1 MELILIGTAILI
13 CLGMSAFFSGSEV
26 AVISVNRFRLR
37 SLHEQ
42 GDATAG
48 KLIGLLGDSQ
58 RLLVMVLIG
67 NNLANVTAALFFKLM
82 VQRWP
87 GFVDG
92 PTIGAIQRSELLSLA
107 LLAPIMIVF
116 AEILPKAV
124 FRAHADRL
132 ISSLRIPVLVSLFIF
147 RPLIH
152 TIERIAHWMIS
163 PLAMQRTRAMRQ
175 LTRKDVISLITPET
189 GEESAAG
196 GSSAEGSLGTNLAR
210 EVAAENDRL
219 SDEGAAR
226 GMIQN
231 IMELQETRAYE
242 IMTPL
247 AELVA
252 VQIGR
257 NDLED
262 FKAIARSSGFSRFPV
277 YRDRIVNLSGY
288 VDVFRVLREDD
299 GTRKLEDFIEPAYF
313 VPEAKRVDDL
323 LQHFL
328 HERIKNAIV
337 VDEFGGCSGWI
348 SREDILEE
356 IVGELEDELDVPQRA
371 VTESPDGS
379 WAVEGRIEIDRL
391 NELIGTDFDDDDWET
406 LAGLI
411 LNEIGRI
418 PKEGDE
424 VVVDGWRA
432 HILRM
437 ERHRID
443 RVRLSRA

>member
-1 MELILIGTAILI
+1 MDLILIGVAILI
-13 CLGMSAFFSGSEV
+13 CLGLSAFFSGSEV
-26 AVISVNRFRLR
+26 AVVSVNRYRLR

-42 GDATAG
+42 GDVTAG

-67 NNLANVTAALFFKLM
+67 TNLANVTTALFFKLM

-92 PTIGAIQRSELLSLA
+92 PALGAIHRSELLSLL
-107 LLAPIMIVF
+107 LLAPLMILL
-116 AEILPKAV
+116 AEILPKAI

-132 ISSLRIPVLVSLFIF
+132 ISVLRRPFMVSLFIF
-147 RPLIH
+147 RPLIVG
-152 TIERIAHWMIS
+152 IEKVAHWMIA
-163 PLAMQRTRAMRQ
+163 PLAMQRTRAMRR
-175 LTRKDVISLITPET
+175 LTRKDVIDLITSEDA
-189 GEESAAG
+189 EEAPAGASAAE
-196 GSSAEGSLGTNLAR
+196 ATFGTNLAR

-219 SDEGAAR
+219 ADEGAAR
-226 GMIQN
+226 EMIQN
-231 IMELQETRAYE
+231 IMELRETRAYE

-252 VQIGR
+252 IQIGR
-257 NDLED
+257 IDLEN
-262 FKAIARSSGFSRFPV
+262 FKSIARSSGFSRFPV

-299 GTRKLEDFIEPAYF
+299 GTRKLEDFIEPAYYA
-313 VPEAKRVDDL
+313 PEAKRVDDL

-328 HERIKNAIV
+328 RERIKNAIV

-371 VTESPDGS
+371 ITESPDGS
-379 WAVEGRIEIDRL
+379 WVVEGRIEIDRL
-391 NELIGTDFDDDDWET
+391 NEVIGADFDDDDWET

-411 LNEIGRI
+411 LNETGRI

-424 VVVDGWRA
+424 VAIDGWRA

-443 RVRLSRA
+443 RVRLSRV